1 MNGYWH
7 ILRHELF
14 SLFISPST
22 YVASFYFLSLLGIGF
37 RFFIQGF
44 AQTDWILPPLS
55 SLIVGLTFGSPA
67 LVPFLTMRS
76 FAEERRLGTLETLM
90 SAPVGSFGLVLG
102 KWMASLLFFLL
113 ISLLAL
119 CFPILLWYAFPSQ
132 AINLGFNQIEH
143 WVGGFIFL
151 GTFGAS
157 FTAVGI
163 FASSLTKNQMV
174 AGMLTFTLLT
184 LYLAVMAFSFGEY
197 RNESSPNGLNEF
209 WNVCMGSL
217 NQGLSKA
224 QHFAVGIIDWST
236 LLHQAVITLF
246 FLSLATLKIE
256 RLKH

>member
-1 MNGYWH
+1 MNGFWH

-14 SLFISPST
+14 TLFISPST

-37 RFFIQGF
+37 RFFIEGF

-55 SLIVGLTFGSPA
+55 SLVVGLTFGSPA

-76 FAEERRLGTLETLM
+76 FSEERRLGTLETLM
-90 SAPVGSFGLVLG
+90 SAPVGSFGLVVG
-102 KWMASLLFFLL
+102 KWMASLLFFLV

-119 CFPILLWYAFPSQ
+119 CFPLLLWYAFPSQ
-132 AINLGFNQIEH
+132 GISLGFHELEH
-143 WVGGFIFL
+143 WLGGFIFL

-184 LYLAVMAFSFGEY
+184 LYLAVMAFSYGEY
-197 RNESSPNGLNEF
+197 RNDSLPARIDEVWS
-209 WNVCMGSL
+209 VCLGSL
-217 NQGLSKA
+217 NQGLNKA
-224 QHFAVGIIDWST
+224 QHFAVGIVDWST
-236 LLHQAVITLF
+236 LLHQAVLAFF
-246 FLSLATLKIE
+246 FLSLATIKIE